1 MTDTADTAAGETL
14 TLPDGSVVT
23 PEDVFLYNDYPY
35 RFVPAGVGGTG
46 TDRAGVGGTGT
57 DRAGASGADTSRSSE
72 TTAAPDGQ
80 PTFYLSPLYWG
91 GGEMDVPFADREAL
105 SEQWEPADSGVLDES
120 GWREWLTDARERE
133 QFGEAEVDA
142 LAAELLD
149 ESQSG
154 SLRDRLRG
162 QTDRLRESLAGLLGR
177 GGDSGA

>member
-1 MTDTADTAAGETL
+1 MTDTADTTAGETL

-149 ESQSG
+149 ESQSE
-154 SLRDRLRG
+154 SLTDRLRG